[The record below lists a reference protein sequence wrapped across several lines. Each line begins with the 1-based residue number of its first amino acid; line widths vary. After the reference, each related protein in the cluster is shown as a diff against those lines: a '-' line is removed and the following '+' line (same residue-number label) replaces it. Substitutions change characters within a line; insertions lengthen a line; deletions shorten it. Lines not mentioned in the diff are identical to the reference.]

1 MMRRWK
7 IWMKMTVSKHYPAT
21 LPCIGWSGGDT
32 TTTDQTITMDTTE
45 EKIKQYIK
53 AIHHLVQNNNDG
65 MRILNEQ
72 LGIYNLAQ
80 QGKVEALQSE
90 VEALQSEILLSK
102 S

>member
-1 MMRRWK
+1 
-7 IWMKMTVSKHYPAT
+7 
-21 LPCIGWSGGDT
+21 
-32 TTTDQTITMDTTE
+32 
-45 EKIKQYIK
+45 
-53 AIHHLVQNNNDG
+53 

-90 VEALQSEILLSK
+90 VEALHSEILLSK